1 MTRGQLIQGILDRK
15 AQLRETRRL
24 ACEQAY
30 RAFLARHADVDAARR
45 ALARARMA
53 MVRHTGSPEDAAAAR
68 AAARSPFSSWGCRKK
83 RDTAHLICPARI
95 SVPAIPSRSSRMNC
109 SAVRSTAQPAH
120 SSEWKL

>member
-53 MVRHTGSPEDAAAAR
+53 MVRHTGSPEDAAATLDRGLAD
-68 AAARSPFSSWGCRKK
+68 ACEMIGWPGW
-83 RDTAHLICPARI
+83 
-95 SVPAIPSRSSRMNC
+95 
-109 SAVRSTAQPAH
+109 
-120 SSEWKL
+120 